1 MAQARSGD
9 TVKVHYTGRLNDGE
23 VFDSSREGEPLEF
36 EIGAGQII
44 PGFEDAVEGMEPG
57 ESKEVTVPP
66 ERAYGDRRD
75 DLVQSLE
82 RERLPDH
89 LEPHV
94 GQQLQMTQGDQA
106 FVVTVTDVTDSQVE
120 IDANHPLAGRELKFD
135 LELVDI
141 G

>member
-1 MAQARSGD
+1 MPQARSGD
-9 TVKVHYTGRLNDGE
+9 TVKVHYTGRLSDGE
-23 VFDSSREGEPLEF
+23 VFDSSREGDPLEF
-36 EIGAGQII
+36 ELGAGQII

-57 ESKEVTVPP
+57 DAKEVTVPP

-75 DLVQSLE
+75 DLVQNLE

-94 GQQLQMTQGDQA
+94 GQQLQMSQGDQS
-106 FVVTVTDVTDSQVE
+106 FVVTVTDVTDSEVQ

>member
-1 MAQARSGD
+1 M
-9 TVKVHYTGRLNDGE
+9 KVHYTGRLPEGE
-23 VFDSSREGEPLEF
+23 VFDSSRDGDPLEF

-66 ERAYGDRRD
+66 EQAYGDHRD

-82 RERLPDH
+82 RDRLPDH
-89 LEPHV
+89 LEPEV
-94 GQQLQMTQGDQA
+94 GQQLQMSQGDQS
-106 FVVTVTDVTDSQVE
+106 FVVTVTDVTDASVE
-120 IDANHPLAGRELKFD
+120 IDANHPLAGRELTFD